1 MDALVKFDPKILES
15 IVLHLEK
22 RRNSLFSFVERTRRN
37 FFSPEYAA
45 SRTLRAN
52 QKNILA
58 RKKRGLQRHAAGSRV
73 AESFCLELLENR
85 QWESSSL
92 HPSLSRPITFFSFIL
107 FSQSPS
113 LRPFSPRGVANPIPA
128 TQISFAFN
136 FSRGIRDKC
145 QSPVRLPF
153 YSPFLVPS
161 HPPCLPS
168 EHVLSLPRIGS
179 SHLRGSRGIKR
190 RREDGRSF
198 SFYRSEAFDEMK
210 NIPLRRGLV
219 LQSAANTVTIYAY

>member
-161 HPPCLPS
+161 HPPCSPS
-168 EHVLSLPRIGS
+168 
-179 SHLRGSRGIKR
+179 
-190 RREDGRSF
+190 
-198 SFYRSEAFDEMK
+198 
-210 NIPLRRGLV
+210 
-219 LQSAANTVTIYAY
+219 